1 MHKFIE
7 DSNNQHFKNPTLQT
21 YFRFAQK
28 MHPDNFELIDVE
40 QMSYSKK
47 LAIIYNPNSG
57 RKIDRKAQISNAL
70 DKNSIKYEFLETKG
84 YLDALNFVKNLDIDT
99 YSAIVAV
106 GGDGTCHEVVN
117 GLMQRTD
124 RRKLPICFLPGGT
137 GNDTCRSLNM
147 DSMETGLQY
156 LLKGNT
162 IKMDIFRALLDH
174 ETEADVYKRAAEGKI
189 KLNDCLRYSVVN
201 TSLLL
206 VGLTAKN
213 AAPMKAYLGS
223 TAYTI
228 SCINEIFKCVQG
240 HFDFELDDGKHCI
253 RNVDTQFLSLYNGK
267 TGGGGIFLNPIG
279 MINDGYMEL
288 VYHDI
293 ITVSKAISLFIRPGG
308 IMFYDPGFTCY
319 RCRNAKIINK
329 KKNSQGTN

>member
-1 MHKFIE
+1 MQIIKPKEEGEANQISMHKFIE

-147 DSMETGLQY
+147 DSMETGL
-156 LLKGNT
+156 
-162 IKMDIFRALLDH
+162 
-174 ETEADVYKRAAEGKI
+174 
-189 KLNDCLRYSVVN
+189 
-201 TSLLL
+201 
-206 VGLTAKN
+206 
-213 AAPMKAYLGS
+213 
-223 TAYTI
+223 
-228 SCINEIFKCVQG
+228 
-240 HFDFELDDGKHCI
+240 
-253 RNVDTQFLSLYNGK
+253 
-267 TGGGGIFLNPIG
+267 
-279 MINDGYMEL
+279 
-288 VYHDI
+288 
-293 ITVSKAISLFIRPGG
+293 
-308 IMFYDPGFTCY
+308 
-319 RCRNAKIINK
+319 
-329 KKNSQGTN
+329 